1 MSMSDRTIDAIK
13 REVDVL
19 KGKPVFLKTL
29 GGRQKKQVI
38 NGVLTKTYP
47 QIFIITVCEDGA
59 ERNLS
64 YSYSEILTNHIKLI
78 QM

>member
-1 MSMSDRTIDAIK
+1 MSDRTIDAIRK
-13 REVDVL
+13 EVDVL
-19 KGKPVFLKTL
+19 KGRQVFLKTL

-38 NGVLTKTYP
+38 SGILTKTYP
-47 QIFIITVCEDGA
+47 QIFIITTCEDGTK
-59 ERNLS
+59 RNLS